1 MTVVEAMAA
10 GLIPVVP
17 NDSGPAEFVP
27 QEYQYDSTEQAAE
40 IITRI
45 LNHFSEA
52 EQTRINND
60 INKFSNFHYIT
71 GFKTILN
78 ELLIRRRIDNA

>member
-1 MTVVEAMAA
+1 MIQLNILHVCSSQF
-10 GLIPVVP
+10 LC
-17 NDSGPAEFVP
+17 SLYCVP

-45 LNHFSEA
+45 LTHFSEA
-52 EQTRINND
+52 EQTRIKND

-78 ELLIRRRIDNA
+78 EI

>member
-1 MTVVEAMAA
+1 MAA

-17 NDSGPAEFVP
+17 NDSGPAEFIP
-27 QEYQYDSTEQAAE
+27 QEYQYNSIEQAAE

-45 LNHFSEA
+45 LNNFSEA
-52 EQTRINND
+52 EQMRTSNHI
-60 INKFSNFHYIT
+60 IKFSNSHYIT

-78 ELLIRRRIDNA
+78 ELLIRRRFDNASQVSDR